1 MLVSAVQQPE
11 SAICRHISPPPWAS
25 LPPACRSPLGHR
37 RAPSWAPC
45 ASQRLPTGCFTRAGV
60 HVPAPLAVC
69 PVLSFPC
76 CVHWS
81 TLCTC
86 VSVLPCG
93 EVHRYRFSGLCVY
106 VLICGIC
113 FSLSDL
119 LHSVSDSPFTWS
131 LLFSLTCV
139 LKVINIHLKL
149 SPALKFPYL
158 CAILQSATYTL
169 NSITHKER
177 VRRNSGKK
185 E

>member
-25 LPPACRSPLGHR
+25 LPPACRSPLGHH

-60 HVPAPLAVC
+60 HVPPPLAVC

-113 FSLSDL
+113 FSPSDFMLYDRLWVL
-119 LHSVSDSPFTWS
+119 LHHCRWPSFFPFSGWILCYINVPHLLYCFLCQWTSRLISCSTMCVSLYS
-131 LLFSLTCV
+131 LMLW
-139 LKVINIHLKL
+139 
-149 SPALKFPYL
+149 
-158 CAILQSATYTL
+158 
-169 NSITHKER
+169 
-177 VRRNSGKK
+177 
-185 E
+185 